1 MKKLIASIL
10 TVLTVGASAQ
20 LTYVTTL
27 EENDN
32 FEPPLVIE
40 FGDNLIEGKTYFI
53 SSSGNY
59 DSKTNSYEY
68 YNILNSDFSLYKRI
82 TIDTTGWGV
91 LNYYLNNWDFSNHLF
106 NADDK
111 IEMTYNIK
119 RLNGPGDWSY
129 TYPVRTVVIDEDGV
143 ELQIINDVTL
153 SGHEPFLVDGKT
165 YLSGRNS
172 NGETAIYEAA
182 GTLPCKTCSST
193 EATPTQK
200 APEKAYDINVF
211 PNPTTNQITLAI
223 NTDKTGMKVHIYS
236 TDGKLVKSASVVNGN
251 NLIDTADLVSGTY
264 IYNVQTDTEV
274 IHASQFIKK

>member
-143 ELQIINDVTL
+143 ELQI
-153 SGHEPFLVDGKT
+153 
-165 YLSGRNS
+165 
-172 NGETAIYEAA
+172 
-182 GTLPCKTCSST
+182 
-193 EATPTQK
+193 
-200 APEKAYDINVF
+200 
-211 PNPTTNQITLAI
+211 
-223 NTDKTGMKVHIYS
+223 
-236 TDGKLVKSASVVNGN
+236 
-251 NLIDTADLVSGTY
+251 
-264 IYNVQTDTEV
+264 
-274 IHASQFIKK
+274 